1 MIYEFFFYCYYNVT
15 ILLPLQWQGKVNC
28 WYDVESKLHGVC
40 ASIHL
45 ILFRLRIE
53 NMIFSVVVIIFFFG
67 RREKELSS
75 SAERMNTPVFLG
87 DEEKE
92 KLCE

>member
-1 MIYEFFFYCYYNVT
+1 
-15 ILLPLQWQGKVNC
+15 
-28 WYDVESKLHGVC
+28 
-40 ASIHL
+40 
-45 ILFRLRIE
+45 
-53 NMIFSVVVIIFFFG
+53 MIFSVVVIIFFFG